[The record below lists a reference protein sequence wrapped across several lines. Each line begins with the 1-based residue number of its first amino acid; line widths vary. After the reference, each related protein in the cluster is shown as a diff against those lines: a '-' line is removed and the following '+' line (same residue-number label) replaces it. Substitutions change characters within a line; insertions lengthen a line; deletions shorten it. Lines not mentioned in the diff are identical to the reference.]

1 MPVLDLNGNYSHS
14 LDPKGRVT
22 IPSAFREAFD
32 RPFTIGFNNDFS
44 AIAFYPAEKW
54 ADKCAELERINES
67 DKGGMDYV
75 RLIRA
80 FSFANQTADAQGR
93 VLLPASLRQ
102 QTGIEKAV
110 VLVGM
115 GSYIELW
122 DEARFIERFASARAS
137 VSELLDHVLNSYF
150 K

>member
-1 MPVLDLNGNYSHS
+1 MAALDLNGNYSHA
-14 LDPKGRVT
+14 LDQKGRIT
-22 IPSAFREAFD
+22 IPSAFREAFSE
-32 RPFTIGFNNDFS
+32 PFTIGFNNDFS
-44 AIAFYPAEKW
+44 AMAFYPAEKW
-54 ADKCAELERINES
+54 VKKCAELEKINES
-67 DKGGMDYV
+67 DVSGMNYV
-75 RLIRA
+75 RLIRS
-80 FSFANQTADAQGR
+80 FSFANQTADSQGR

-122 DEARFIERFASARAS
+122 DEARFSDRFDSARAS
-137 VSELLDHVLNSYF
+137 VSELMDHVLNAYY